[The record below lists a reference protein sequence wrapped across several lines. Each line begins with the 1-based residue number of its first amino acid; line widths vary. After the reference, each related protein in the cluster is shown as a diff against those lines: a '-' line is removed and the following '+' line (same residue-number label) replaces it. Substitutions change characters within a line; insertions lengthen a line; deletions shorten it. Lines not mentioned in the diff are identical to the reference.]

1 MSEADSL
8 TDLIRRAQDGDEAAL
23 RVVFDAT
30 YVELRGLARSRLRK
44 GSRNTLLDT
53 TSLVHEAYLR
63 FADAG
68 RLHIGDRQ
76 HFLRYASHV
85 MRSVIVDFVR
95 ERIAQRRGGD
105 AVHVTLNSE
114 IGDATRSPAK
124 AKSCNVHEA
133 LEELA
138 QHDARLVQ
146 VVEMR
151 YFAGMT
157 EMEIAAALGVNDRTV
172 RRDWQKARCCWR
184 TRSNSCSSGLSGYRP
199 RIPLSIETGA
209 IAREHAHAKDP
220 DRCEHL
226 GDVEPAAGR
235 GAGTAAPRSSTR
247 GSTIC
252 RHEFDGLKPRLRELL
267 SRTALVETD
276 EFLHTLPKLELE
288 PGDLAAAPRT
298 R

>member
-30 YVELRGLARSRLRK
+30 YAELRGLARARLRK

-68 RLHIGDRQ
+68 RLHIGDRE

-105 AVHVTLNSE
+105 AVHVTLNSRNRRCDGRGESE
-114 IGDATRSPAK
+114 IL
-124 AKSCNVHEA
+124 NVHEA

-157 EMEIAAALGVNDRTV
+157 EAEIAAALGVNDRTV
-172 RRDWQKARCCWR
+172 RRDWQKAR
-184 TRSNSCSSGLSGYRP
+184 L
-199 RIPLSIETGA
+199 LLA
-209 IAREHAHAKDP
+209 DA
-220 DRCEHL
+220 
-226 GDVEPAAGR
+226 
-235 GAGTAAPRSSTR
+235 
-247 GSTIC
+247 
-252 RHEFDGLKPRLRELL
+252 LK
-267 SRTALVETD
+267 
-276 EFLHTLPKLELE
+276 
-288 PGDLAAAPRT
+288 
-298 R
+298 

>member
-1 MSEADSL
+1 MSESDSL
-8 TDLIRRAQDGDEAAL
+8 TDLIRRAQGGDAAAL

-30 YVELRGLARSRLRK
+30 YEELRGLARARLRK

-63 FADAG
+63 FAGAG
-68 RLHIGDRQ
+68 RLHIGDRE

-114 IGDATRSPAK
+114 IGDATVAGESEIL
-124 AKSCNVHEA
+124 NVHEA

-157 EMEIAAALGVNDRTV
+157 EIEIAAALGVNDRTV
-172 RRDWQKARCCWR
+172 RRDWQKAR
-184 TRSNSCSSGLSGYRP
+184 L
-199 RIPLSIETGA
+199 LLA
-209 IAREHAHAKDP
+209 DA
-220 DRCEHL
+220 
-226 GDVEPAAGR
+226 
-235 GAGTAAPRSSTR
+235 
-247 GSTIC
+247 
-252 RHEFDGLKPRLRELL
+252 LK
-267 SRTALVETD
+267 
-276 EFLHTLPKLELE
+276 
-288 PGDLAAAPRT
+288 
-298 R
+298 

>member
-1 MSEADSL
+1 MSDADSL
-8 TDLIRRAQDGDEAAL
+8 TDLIRRAQGGDEAAL
-23 RVVFDAT
+23 RIVFDAT
-30 YVELRGLARSRLRK
+30 YAELRVLARARLRK

-53 TSLVHEAYLR
+53 TSLVHEAFLR

-95 ERIAQRRGGD
+95 ERIAQRRGGG

-114 IGDATRSPAK
+114 IGDVTGAAESEIL
-124 AKSCNVHEA
+124 NVHEA

-157 EMEIAAALGVNDRTV
+157 ETEIAAALGVNDRTV
-172 RRDWQKARCCWR
+172 RRDWQKAR
-184 TRSNSCSSGLSGYRP
+184 L
-199 RIPLSIETGA
+199 LLA
-209 IAREHAHAKDP
+209 DA
-220 DRCEHL
+220 
-226 GDVEPAAGR
+226 
-235 GAGTAAPRSSTR
+235 
-247 GSTIC
+247 
-252 RHEFDGLKPRLRELL
+252 LK
-267 SRTALVETD
+267 
-276 EFLHTLPKLELE
+276 
-288 PGDLAAAPRT
+288 
-298 R
+298 